1 MTTYSLNIL
10 IHSILNSDLDYRDL
24 FYKPLVNFDTNYKKN
39 LEKFLLNVLV
49 TNANNNIA
57 YKSTGN
63 RYSVYLNP
71 DNILDTISLQAT
83 NTSNPTNTT
92 TTTIAPLYVSGDNND
107 ESFLFFY
114 QNSST
119 TSPGSSVTA
128 NITIKSKDSTR
139 FIRLREVVFSL
150 SIDSTYNTVQIDFS
164 PFLYAQINSMEV
176 YKADSDNHI
185 VNNTPTVVT
194 GTFTNNTTYYSYY
207 GSVSSLSQSGNYI
220 FIFKDTNSNV
230 MLSFSY
236 NDYLSDNSFVYLKGK
251 VNIYTNLYK
260 DLKSEIIYT
269 PVFKKLITNNSTE
282 YVFSYNYVLPQ
293 NAYVIEVEVEDVD
306 QQHLRRYT
314 STYLPESQRILDT
327 STQSLSAYEVALT
340 LLALISELNFN
351 QSSDLITTANNLA
364 KVLAKTFLDRNIT
377 IFYEWYT
384 KRFYGSNYITNLFDY
399 YLVMF
404 VLTKFYKS
412 NFCNTD
418 TRGLIIFFL
427 NATEPNARAF
437 FNGVTNLLEINSTA
451 YSMDN
456 MMAYIAYKQAYS
468 AVQTSLYQDMF
479 NNLLVGIFTS
489 LTDNDP
495 FIFKYSTD
503 EPDRIDGEFYVISS
517 IFGYLVGLTNDK
529 LYSNKRQLDSYLV
542 NINKDSYV
550 LYGYMKSNTAQP
562 HIHVDTTLGAY
573 YINYLFYKNDYQS
586 KDVFFL
592 IRNLISNN
600 TGLIPYV
607 IGKDNSNNLIEQY
620 SISSVCWVLFLY
632 ILKERSIN
640 VFSIL

>member
-1 MTTYSLNIL
+1 MNTYHLNNL
-10 IHSILNSDLDYRDL
+10 IHSIINSDLDYRDL

-83 NTSNPTNTT
+83 NTSTPNSTT
-92 TTTIAPLYVSGDNND
+92 TSVPLYVSGDNND

-114 QNSST
+114 QNTAT
-119 TSPGSSVTA
+119 TNPGSSVTA

-139 FIRLREVVFSL
+139 FIRLREVVFSI
-150 SIDSTYNTVQIDFS
+150 SIDSTYNILQTDFS
-164 PFLYAQINSMEV
+164 SFLYNQISSMEV
-176 YKADSDNHI
+176 YKADNDNHI
-185 VNNTPTVVT
+185 VSNTPIITT
-194 GTFTNNTTYYSYY
+194 GAFTNNTTYYSYS
-207 GSVSSLSQSGNYI
+207 GTLSSLSQSGNYI
-220 FIFKDTNSNV
+220 FRFKDASGNV
-230 MLSFSY
+230 ILSFSY
-236 NDYLSDNSFVYLKGK
+236 NDYLLSNSFLYLKGR

-260 DLKSEIIYT
+260 DLKAEVIYT

-282 YVFSYNYVLPQ
+282 YVFSYNYILPQ
-293 NAYVIEVEVEDVD
+293 NAYVIEVEVEDVE
-306 QQHLRRYT
+306 QQHLRKYT
-314 STYLPESQRILDT
+314 STYLPESQRIVDT
-327 STQSLSAYEVALT
+327 SMQSLSAYEVALT
-340 LLALISELNFN
+340 LLALISELSFN
-351 QSSDLITTANNLA
+351 QSNSLITTVNNLA
-364 KVLAKTFLDRNIT
+364 KVLAKTFLDKNIT
-377 IFYEWYT
+377 IFYDQYT

-412 NFCNTD
+412 SFCNTD
-418 TRGLIIFFL
+418 TKGLIIYFL
-427 NATEPNARAF
+427 NSTEPNARAF
-437 FNGVTNLLEINSTA
+437 YNSGTNLLEVNNIA

-468 AVQTSLYQDMF
+468 AVQTPLYQDMF
-479 NNLLVGIFTS
+479 NNLLIGISTS
-489 LTDNDP
+489 LSDTTP
-495 FIFKYSTD
+495 FRFKYSTA
-503 EPDRIDGEFYVISS
+503 EPTRIDGEFYVISS
-517 IFGYLVGLTNDK
+517 IFGYLIGLSNDR

-562 HIHVDTTLGAY
+562 HIHIDTTLGAY
-573 YINYLFYKNDYQS
+573 YVNYLLYKNDYQS

-607 IGKDNSNNLIEQY
+607 IGKDTSNNLIEQY
-620 SISSVCWVLFLY
+620 AISSVCWVLFLY
-632 ILKERSIN
+632 LLKERNTN
-640 VFSIL
+640 VFSIV